1 MATDESYENLTDE
14 QSSVE
19 DSVEQPKKKAGRPKG
34 SGGLSNLKPFDHAR
48 SLAVQAKAAEARK
61 ARAEMRRKLLAA
73 VCEEGIDKHVVKAL
87 KEANIDLMTC
97 CEKAIKMTG
106 LDFASSDESVQKLAI
121 DAKSESKVS
130 ADTTLHVTIEDVS
143 RE

>member
-1 MATDESYENLTDE
+1 MSTDTSYENLIDGQT
-14 QSSVE
+14 SVVE
-19 DSVEQPKKKAGRPKG
+19 SVSEPKKKAGRPKG

-73 VCEEGIDKHVVKAL
+73 VCEEGIDKHLIKAL
-87 KEANIDLMTC
+87 KEANVDLMTC
-97 CEKAIKMTG
+97 CEKAVKMTG
-106 LDFASSDESVQKLAI
+106 LDFQSSEESVQKLAI

-130 ADTTLHVTIEDVS
+130 ADTTLHVTIEDVTK
-143 RE
+143 